1 MRPVRRPTTTLYASG
16 THAPVQR
23 DDLNPGRPIS
33 EVCRRGG
40 RPAHP
45 LIPGDGVTRS

>member
-1 MRPVRRPTTTLYASG
+1 MRPVRRSATTLYASG

-23 DDLNPGRPIS
+23 YDPNPGRPIS

-40 RPAHP
+40 RPAHV